1 MRKGL
6 LLNLDQSLSVTLND
20 IANIPFKLILNK
32 LGDQRVYDIRIT
44 TTAYTA
50 MCVDLFNPDQV
61 TNADRLSITKYVNAE
76 GLLGQ
81 YELYLEVD
89 NIVYP
94 LHQSV
99 TFQ

>member
-1 MRKGL
+1 MG
-6 LLNLDQSLSVTLND
+6 
-20 IANIPFKLILNK
+20 
-32 LGDQRVYDIRIT
+32 
-44 TTAYTA
+44 
-50 MCVDLFNPDQV
+50 VDLFNPDQV

>member
-1 MRKGL
+1 MTSELQRL
-6 LLNLDQSLSVTLND
+6 L
-20 IANIPFKLILNK
+20 
-32 LGDQRVYDIRIT
+32 IRP
-44 TTAYTA
+44 
-50 MCVDLFNPDQV
+50 CVDLFNPDQV